1 MEKGSAVTFSF
12 YPEESKFNQIK
23 KVIKSCINWPQLYSA
38 KNYVNNALNSEY
50 IQYDT
55 YIDLLVELQKHTI
68 KFKL

>member
-1 MEKGSAVTFSF
+1 MTTINF
-12 YPEESKFNQIK
+12 YSKESRFEQIK
-23 KVIKSCINWPQLYSA
+23 KVIKNCITWPQLYSA